1 MSQFRVTPHE
11 SLENGDWTERDGNGK
26 DVYSFDIDGSHRSVF
41 FGWIFGFLM

>member
-26 DVYSFDIDGSHRSVF
+26 DVYSFDIDGVF
-41 FGWIFGFLM
+41 FSGGFLGF